1 MMVLVEK
8 LIKHLFPNKIITYRL
23 SELKD
28 RLSLHDSTMK
38 YIYISIEKD
47 NNSRQFCYVTID
59 ELKALYDHSTTNE
72 RSIYELIT
80 SENQV
85 KAYIDFE
92 YYVNNNLDIENSHT
106 GVNCILKILYYL
118 LNSEK
123 DNIDETDNQINTIL
137 KEFLILEA

>member
-1 MMVLVEK
+1 MTVLVEK

-28 RLSLHDSTMK
+28 KLSLQYSTMK

-47 NNSRQFCYVTID
+47 NNTPQFWYLTID
-59 ELKALYDHSTTNE
+59 ELKALYEHSTANE

-80 SENQV
+80 CENQV

-92 YYVNNNLDIENSHT
+92 YYVNNNLDIKNSHT
-106 GVNCILKILYYL
+106 AVNCILKIVYYL
-118 LNSEK
+118 LNFEK
-123 DNIDETDNQINTIL
+123 HNIDETDNQINMVL